1 MFDYGS
7 LQRNTKNGY
16 TSVWHFAAACGEYYA
31 FGGCH
36 KPLIKRFA
44 SVEEL
49 MLFYQEMVGYGYTPL
64 PTIAATH

>member
-36 KPLIKRFA
+36 SRLL
-44 SVEEL
+44 SVL
-49 MLFYQEMVGYGYTPL
+49 QVLKS
-64 PTIAATH
+64 